1 MAHSEERLINVQ
13 DSWAVVQ
20 FLADLKNVAG
30 MRKKQNKKN
39 ERSKH
44 ASIDDWPPS
53 RLNIGFFF

>member
-44 ASIDDWPPS
+44 ASIDD
-53 RLNIGFFF
+53 